1 MITRD
6 QLEELWRS
14 AKDKIPLTLAKGIFG
29 GIDYVRVTQFLINI
43 YHRNLRLEYF
53 RGNVLPK
60 DSPKYIRETFINN
73 TSYWDPNLYRNQY
86 KERVAADI
94 LKDLVET
101 EVFKDFLKSKLSPP
115 KYLLNDQKGRTDKV
129 IVEHNKMGKVFKSRE
144 ETVWAVYEIL
154 YGTSSLEI
162 SSNSDDHNL
171 YTVNLK
177 NASDLVIKTTDNVK
191 NAGIAGS
198 VITALCNL
206 DSLTIWE
213 IYELTVNSDKE
224 RVLRLTTQQHALSI
238 QRSYHAHDLPELR
251 IKDLEDKIAVMTTD
265 IQKMREMYDKYR
277 GRFPETI
284 PEAILG
290 IVEHIFTFYTNY
302 LSNPFP
308 TKKFGFLNQ
317 LVKIVLEGYPTD
329 KILTRLKKEMSK
341 RYTL

>member
-1 MITRD
+1 
-6 QLEELWRS
+6 
-14 AKDKIPLTLAKGIFG
+14 
-29 GIDYVRVTQFLINI
+29 
-43 YHRNLRLEYF
+43 
-53 RGNVLPK
+53 
-60 DSPKYIRETFINN
+60 
-73 TSYWDPNLYRNQY
+73 
-86 KERVAADI
+86 
-94 LKDLVET
+94 
-101 EVFKDFLKSKLSPP
+101 
-115 KYLLNDQKGRTDKV
+115 
-129 IVEHNKMGKVFKSRE
+129 
-144 ETVWAVYEIL
+144 
-154 YGTSSLEI
+154 
-162 SSNSDDHNL
+162 
-171 YTVNLK
+171 
-177 NASDLVIKTTDNVK
+177 
-191 NAGIAGS
+191 
-198 VITALCNL
+198 LCNL

-290 IVEHIFTFYTNY
+290 IVEHIFIFYSNY

-308 TKKFGFLNQ
+308 QKIGFLNQ

-329 KILTRLKKEMSK
+329 KILTRLNKEMSK